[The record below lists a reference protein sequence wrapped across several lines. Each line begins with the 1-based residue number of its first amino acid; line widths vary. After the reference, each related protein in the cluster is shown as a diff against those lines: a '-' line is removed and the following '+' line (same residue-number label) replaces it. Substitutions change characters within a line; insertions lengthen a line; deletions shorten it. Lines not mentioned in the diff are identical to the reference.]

1 VTNASRSLDEQKR
14 EFASRRFLAMPLAGC
29 IAWIVIGM
37 AGATL
42 PPFPATMVLF
52 VSAGSIAY
60 LGMFLSRFTGEHILA
75 QRHERN
81 AFDSLFFHTV
91 GMALLVFAIAIPF
104 FPRGLHVTS
113 VNGRHSHRADVGS
126 CLLAHRALDRHRA
139 RACTDGW
146 NRGGLVPLAG
156 CSLHCNTDRCRVG
169 IRSDDRRTGEK
180 VAPCAY
186 GVVGR
191 RSQQMGREDTWLRK
205 GPTIRCSGRAKKSR
219 ILHAQNARHF
229 GTPLI

>member
-1 VTNASRSLDEQKR
+1 MTNASRSLDEQTR

-104 FPRGLHVTS
+104 FLVDYTS
-113 VNGRHSHRADVGS
+113 
-126 CLLAHRALDRHRA
+126 L
-139 RACTDGW
+139 
-146 NRGGLVPLAG
+146 PL
-156 CSLHCNTDRCRVG
+156 TVG
-169 IRSDDRRTGEK
+169 ILTGLMWVPVSWLIEHWIGIVHALARTAGIVGAWYLWPDARFIAIPIVVVLVYAATIVVLERR
-180 VAPCAY
+180 
-186 GVVGR
+186 
-191 RSQQMGREDTWLRK
+191 W
-205 GPTIRCSGRAKKSR
+205 
-219 ILHAQNARHF
+219 RHVR
-229 GTPLI
+229 TVS